1 MLAFL
6 RKPDR
11 GRVTFCGSSVNWS
24 GEQLGRLRKQVTL
37 LHQDSYLFSG
47 TVMANVGFGLRMRGV
62 EQQETRRSVKHFL
75 ALVGMAGFEAR
86 DATALSGGEARRVAL
101 ARALACRP
109 EVLLLDEPLAHVDQ
123 ESSRILENLIASQS
137 RAGTTIVMASHDEHI
152 EERLPSSVDSAEPG
166 ADRPAR
172 VIRAKSSLVD
182 HYFRGL
188 DDHSN
193 GIALLQAEFLGA
205 GAGDDTFN
213 EVFTHL
219 HDNPRHDGPKMNL
232 FDDPRQTI
240 TSG

>member
-1 MLAFL
+1 MTPAIYELNALQVRFGSRIVLDIDSLVIRAGSLHVLTGPNGSGKSTLLAVLAFL

-62 EQQETRRSVKHFL
+62 DQQETRRSVKHFL
-75 ALVGMAGFEAR
+75 ALVGMAGFEER

-152 EERLPSSVDSAEPG
+152 EERLPSSVIRLNQG
-166 ADRPAR
+166 RIDR
-172 VIRAKSSLVD
+172 
-182 HYFRGL
+182 
-188 DDHSN
+188 
-193 GIALLQAEFLGA
+193 QE
-205 GAGDDTFN
+205 
-213 EVFTHL
+213 
-219 HDNPRHDGPKMNL
+219 
-232 FDDPRQTI
+232 
-240 TSG
+240 